1 MKTTA
6 VRPTVASPLLKRS
19 TECFE
24 SLMLRHCSAER
35 TSVSHSEFL
44 SVRPEPVEGLRDFL
58 QQPTSPDYSC
68 CCAPGKPA
76 APQAGAIPPCLLPN
90 RTKPPAI
97 SFTTSGRQV
106 GVSCIIKCPVTG
118 VNPNIFCSLT
128 RVRFGAPAFVYR
140 PGFPSCERDREAS
153 PGGCGQRDVEVT
165 FRPGPWE
172 PPPLER
178 IGWRPTR

>member
-1 MKTTA
+1 MAAKNH
-6 VRPTVASPLLKRS
+6 V
-19 TECFE
+19 
-24 SLMLRHCSAER
+24 
-35 TSVSHSEFL
+35 FL
-44 SVRPEPVEGLRDFL
+44 SECQTTLRLHKIHAVADRE
-58 QQPTSPDYSC
+58 SR
-68 CCAPGKPA
+68 A
-76 APQAGAIPPCLLPN
+76 APQAGAIPPWPSPH

-106 GVSCIIKCPVTG
+106 GVSCIIKCPVTR

-153 PGGCGQRDVEVT
+153 PGGCGHGDVKVT

-178 IGWRPTR
+178 IGWRPTK